1 MFVLKV
7 APDSFS
13 EKLLSLLVDF
23 TTGSST
29 YLRALCLSAL
39 CSLLHNCQKV
49 GSIFC
54 LLLWTGI
61 SSLFFA
67 NFLIGLLQSSFPFGF
82 CLQAKVSLKKTGIV
96 NKLDEIKLLPG

>member
-1 MFVLKV
+1 MYVLKV
-7 APDSFS
+7 VPDYFS

-23 TTGSST
+23 TTDSST

-54 LLLWTGI
+54 TLLLTGI
-61 SSLFFA
+61 SGLFVA
-67 NFLIGLLQSSFPFGF
+67 NFLMGLLQSSFPFDF
-82 CLQAKVSLKKTGIV
+82 FLQAKVSLKKTGIV

>member
-1 MFVLKV
+1 MT
-7 APDSFS
+7 D
-13 EKLLSLLVDF
+13 
-23 TTGSST
+23 SST

-61 SSLFFA
+61 ISLFVA
-67 NFLIGLLQSSFPFGF
+67 NFLIGLLQSSFPFRF
-82 CLQAKVSLKKTGIV
+82 FFFLQAKVSLKKTGIV